1 MVARKLI
8 VLFVVF
14 ASVQSSSAQYDNII
28 YHSDTEISPADSH
41 LLFFRFGN
49 ATFINNKEF
58 FNPYQSGYTL
68 LGFFLRPVLEYYP
81 GPDTKLTAG
90 VHLLNYSGV
99 ERYSRAIPVFSFHHR
114 FSSGLEMVAGSLY
127 GSLNH
132 DLIEPLFSHERM
144 FTSHNESGL
153 QFLIK
158 REFFTADIW
167 VNWERFIFP
176 GDPFQEEF
184 TAGFSS
190 RIHALN
196 SESKFNI
203 DLPVQLLVTHKG
215 GQINDSDE
223 RMQSLVNFATGVH
236 IDWITGHS
244 FFESLSF
251 GGYLAGF
258 RDLSNELRHHY
269 DNGWG
274 IYPNLIV
281 QTRWA
286 QAGLGYWQGNRFV
299 APRGEPLFQSVS
311 RENPDIANDYREL
324 VTSKIIFNRSLTPGI
339 DMSLRFEV
347 FYDTIDGNFDHFE
360 GLHILI
366 DERFFITRLRR
377 R

>member
-1 MVARKLI
+1 MAARTLI
-8 VLFVVF
+8 VFFLVF
-14 ASVQSSSAQYDNII
+14 ASFRIGSAQYDNSI
-28 YHSDTEISPADSH
+28 YHSDTGISPADSNQ
-41 LLFFRFGN
+41 LFLRFSN
-49 ATFINNKEF
+49 ATFINNKEY

-68 LGFFLRPVLEYYP
+68 PGFFLRPVLEYYP

-90 VHLLNYSGV
+90 VHLLTYSGE

-114 FSSGLEMVAGSLY
+114 FSPGFEMVAGTIY
-127 GSLNH
+127 GALNH
-132 DLIEPLFSHERM
+132 DLIEPLFSYERM

-153 QFLIK
+153 QFLINRK
-158 REFFTADIW
+158 FITADIW

-190 RIHALN
+190 RIHAIDNERRL
-196 SESKFNI
+196 KV
-203 DLPVQLLVTHKG
+203 DLPLQLLVTHKG

-236 IDWITGHS
+236 MDWTTGHH
-244 FFESLSF
+244 FFEAVSF
-251 GGYLAGF
+251 RGYLAGF

-274 IYPNLIV
+274 IYPNLLV
-281 QTRWA
+281 QTRWVG
-286 QAGLGYWQGNRFV
+286 AGIGYWQGHRFV

-311 RENPDIANDYREL
+311 FENPDVANDYREL
-324 VTSKIIFNRSLTPGI
+324 VTSKIIFSRKVTAGI

-347 FYDTIDGNFDHFE
+347 FYDTVDGNLDHFE

-366 DERFFITRLRR
+366 DERFFIARPRR